1 MGNSGQ
7 KSMQNEIFNMKFT
20 SKQLVRRYE
29 KYEKQSNKRKKEVA
43 KAVKDGNL
51 EIAKEYAQMAIR
63 DHKTGISFLGL
74 SSKIDAVVSRLE
86 AAERQRQIT
95 PMMSKAVHGMKSAMD
110 SLNVDKLTE
119 TMGQFET
126 IFEDLDVKA
135 GYMDATMNGVSAAS
149 TPVDEVDKLMEQVAA
164 ENGLEVAAQLD
175 AAGLVGSHTAKDIVA
190 EPSKAKE
197 DEINA
202 RLKELRAELG

>member
-1 MGNSGQ
+1 
-7 KSMQNEIFNMKFT
+7 
-20 SKQLVRRYE
+20 
-29 KYEKQSNKRKKEVA
+29 
-43 KAVKDGNL
+43 
-51 EIAKEYAQMAIR
+51 
-63 DHKTGISFLGL
+63 
-74 SSKIDAVVSRLE
+74 
-86 AAERQRQIT
+86 
-95 PMMSKAVHGMKSAMD
+95 MMSKAVHGMKSAMD

-190 EPSKAKE
+190 KPSKAKE
-197 DEINA
+197 EEINA